1 MTTTEFAFASSTST
15 SDETPLATHPPPNDY
30 FDETKRKTNDFQQN
44 QWQNDNANNVAR
56 KLDRFL
62 LKFDSKFHSFRRRS
76 QTNSVV
82 GHASFRHVV
91 IGSYYNGNGRVWWRT
106 RRV

>member
-1 MTTTEFAFASSTST
+1 MTTTEFAFESSTST
-15 SDETPLATHPPPNDY
+15 SDETPLATQPPPNDY
-30 FDETKRKTNDFQQN
+30 FDETKRKTNDYQQN

-62 LKFDSKFHSFRRRS
+62 LKFPTFHTFRRHS

-82 GHASFRHVV
+82 GHASFRNVV
-91 IGSYYNGNGRVWWRT
+91 IGSYYNGNGGVWRRT